1 MRQAQPLPAVLVVDD
16 TLSIRQLL
24 IHTLHDHVP
33 WEIVA
38 VNDATA
44 ALAVLAVRPVPLA
57 ITDYHLSD
65 MRGDVLAAAIKAASP
80 MTKIV
85 MITADI
91 TMDDMDLW
99 PSVDRCLIKPFP
111 LRDLLVAVST
121 LLSSNERALKQRY
134 SSPCAACYTVDDNLI

>member
-1 MRQAQPLPAVLVVDD
+1 MKDNAMRHAQPLPAVLLVDD
-16 TLSIRQLL
+16 TPSIRQLL

-44 ALAVLAVRPVPLA
+44 ALAVLAARPVPLM

-80 MTKIV
+80 TTKV
-85 MITADI
+85 VLITADI
-91 TMDDMDLW
+91 AMDGIDVW
-99 PSVDRCLIKPFP
+99 PNVDRCLIKPFP
-111 LRDLLVAVST
+111 LRDLLIAVST
-121 LLSSNERALKQRY
+121 LLSSNERAR
-134 SSPCAACYTVDDNLI
+134 